1 MLLLMARI
9 PYQPPDLGEPRL
21 VVEAIRQR
29 RGGRL
34 LNLDR
39 MLLHS
44 PPYALG
50 WNRFLGA
57 VRGDLVLSPRLRE
70 LAICGVAVLNGA
82 EYEYQHHAP
91 LFLQA
96 GGTPAQLAALS
107 NWEQATTDDRRFD
120 PQERATLRLTFEMT
134 RNVRVDDETFAL
146 VKATW
151 PDPRQVVELVGV
163 IAAYNMV
170 SRFLVALEVEPE

>member
-1 MLLLMARI
+1 MLLRMARI
-9 PYQPPDLGEPRL
+9 PYQPPDLDEPHP

-39 MLLHS
+39 MLLYS
-44 PPYALG
+44 PPLAKG
-50 WNRFLGA
+50 WNSFLGA
-57 VRGDLVLSPRLRE
+57 VRSDLGLSSKLRE
-70 LAICGVAVLNGA
+70 LAMCGVAVLNGA
-82 EYEYQHHAP
+82 EYEFRHHAP

-96 GGTPAQLAALS
+96 GGTPAQLEALS
-107 NWEQATTDDRRFD
+107 NMEQATENDVLFD

-134 RNVRVDDETFAL
+134 RNVRVDDKTFAL
-146 VKATW
+146 VKATL

-170 SRFLVALEVEPE
+170 SRFLVALQIEPE

>member
-9 PYQPPDLGEPRL
+9 PYQPPDLDEPRS

-50 WNRFLGA
+50 WNRFMGA
-57 VRGDLVLSPRLRE
+57 VRSELGLSPRLRE

-96 GGTPAQLAALS
+96 GGTSAQLAALS
-107 NWEQATTDDRRFD
+107 NWEQATEDNTLFD

-146 VKATW
+146 VKAMW